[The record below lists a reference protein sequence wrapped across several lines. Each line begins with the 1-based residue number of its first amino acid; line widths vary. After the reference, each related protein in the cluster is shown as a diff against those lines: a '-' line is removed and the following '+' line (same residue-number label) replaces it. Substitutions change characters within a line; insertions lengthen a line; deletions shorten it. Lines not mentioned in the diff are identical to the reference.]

1 MLIGPLVLASAVDGW
16 SGEVGGPH
24 PLRHGTLDELAA
36 VLPAGT
42 SLMAQPAAIEHFLEE
57 LDGQPPDWVTLYGH
71 GHHNPGLDDRLFSL
85 NRERDAK
92 REGRPALGKPLAFV
106 WAGLLSCYD
115 AATGG
120 FPVALGPRFIRTG
133 WGMVRFKPDDAPSNL
148 SVVTDES
155 DRTAFERRLAQ
166 GEPVEID
173 VVMTGGLIPEES
185 VVYDFSHDEEGLGL
199 IMPFVRIEQVYFLIT
214 GRQEIRR

>member
-1 MLIGPLVLASAVDGW
+1 LTHPDAV
-16 SGEVGGPH
+16 
-24 PLRHGTLDELAA
+24 
-36 VLPAGT
+36 
-42 SLMAQPAAIEHFLEE
+42 EHFLED
-57 LDGQPPDWVTLYGH
+57 LDGQPPDWVTVYGD
-71 GHHNPGLDDRLFSL
+71 GHHDPGLDDRLFSL

-92 REGRPALGKPLAFV
+92 REGRTALRKPIAFM
-106 WAGLLSCYD
+106 WAGLLSPYD
-115 AATGG
+115 REAGG
-120 FPVALGPRFIRTG
+120 FRVALGPRFVRTS

-155 DRTAFERRLAQ
+155 DRTAFERLLAQ
-166 GEPVEID
+166 NEPVEID